1 MVQDNCMVLMKI
13 IATSFKKKKNLAL
26 AKKLH
31 EFCVI
36 FPFQKNKK
44 IKNKKISATKL

>member
-1 MVQDNCMVLMKI
+1 M
-13 IATSFKKKKNLAL
+13 AL